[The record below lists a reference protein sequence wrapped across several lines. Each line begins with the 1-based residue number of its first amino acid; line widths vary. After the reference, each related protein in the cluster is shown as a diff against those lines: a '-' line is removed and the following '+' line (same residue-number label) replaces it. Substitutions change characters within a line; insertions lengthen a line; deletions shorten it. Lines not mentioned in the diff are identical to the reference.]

1 MRRAGAVLQVAAT
14 PQRAS
19 RRRRCRLTGVLLGAM
34 ATSIL
39 VLSVATSA
47 QAAFVPCKPYVFL
60 GARGSGEPAPTN
72 KPNSP
77 DLGHYGVAALG
88 KPLAAEFGKLRAL
101 LGSNSALLEARSVA
115 YDATHVKPNSL
126 EAFGMSVGLG
136 GVGLVAGER
145 ALAYGNSV
153 DQGKRR
159 LRAEI
164 ENIARLCDPSTRIIL
179 AGYSQG
185 AHVVGDVL
193 SGLTGSLRA
202 RVLATTNF
210 GDPRFNPLA
219 SAEGDF
225 EAHRHGL
232 LGSRGQYPPDT
243 RADVQSWCI
252 KDDPVCQGIHSLVP
266 SLSLDP
272 FHVYEHARAF
282 FAHAEYPNYS
292 TVIAATWLLQRIR
305 KNEKTKGVA
314 PPDVPAPTSRP
325 LDVAFV
331 VDTTAS
337 MDDAISSVR
346 GNLALIRERLAL
358 SATDLRTALAEYK
371 DGPEE
376 SSDYRSRLDTG
387 LTADAS
393 AFATA
398 VDRLDARGGGDF
410 PESVFSGLQLALDLP
425 WRPDAAK
432 FVVLVGDAPP
442 KDPEPGTGLTVSAI
456 TTSALRIP
464 VPVYTLQVRSDPD
477 TTAAFTDLAA
487 RTSGRSYSVD
497 EPAAVAAAILT
508 AIDEQ
513 ARTPSVR
520 AAAVRYS
527 ARSSRATVATAA
539 QAGEVVS
546 AGIGE
551 PLLLSAANISSP
563 VGEDLAFIWD
573 FGDGTSLSTRE
584 TVISHTWAAPFIGD
598 VRITVIDESGR
609 SAQALRPVHI
619 AGAPFR
625 AVTRQPRPVAT
636 RANKSV
642 VLRWRR
648 PATGQPVFYEVR
660 SGRRVIAITGA
671 ASDSRGLR
679 LAVRRLP
686 NNRPVTFTITAWDAK
701 GRSASSPPSRAVTP
715 RARRS
720 AR

>member
-1 MRRAGAVLQVAAT
+1 M
-14 PQRAS
+14 
-19 RRRRCRLTGVLLGAM
+19 LLGA
-34 ATSIL
+34 AAASIL
-39 VLSVATSA
+39 VLSIATSA

-88 KPLAAEFGKLRAL
+88 VPLAAEFGKLRAL
-101 LGSNSALLEARSVA
+101 LGSKSGLLEARSVA
-115 YDATHVKPNSL
+115 YDATHVVPNSL
-126 EAFGMSVGLG
+126 EAFGIGIGLG
-136 GVGLVAGER
+136 GLVAGER
-145 ALAYGNSV
+145 AGAYANSV
-153 DQGKRR
+153 DEGKRR

-164 ENIARLCDPSTRIIL
+164 ENIVRLCDPATRIIL

-202 RVLATTNF
+202 RILATTNF

-232 LGSRGQYPPDT
+232 LGTRGQYPPDA
-243 RADVQSWCI
+243 RASVQSWCI
-252 KDDPVCQGIHSLVP
+252 KEDPICQGIAIRAP

-272 FHVYEHARAF
+272 FHVYETTRAF
-282 FAHAEYPNYS
+282 FAHFEYPNYS
-292 TVIAATWLLQRIR
+292 TVVAATWLLQRIR
-305 KNEKTKGVA
+305 KHEATKGAV

-337 MDDAISSVR
+337 MDDAIASVR
-346 GNLALIRERLAL
+346 ENLALIRERLAL
-358 SATDLRTALAEYK
+358 TATDLRTALAEYK
-371 DGPEE
+371 DEPDE
-376 SSDYRSRLDTG
+376 SSEYRSRLDTG
-387 LTADAS
+387 FTADAS

-398 VDRLDARGGGDF
+398 VDRLDAVGGGDF
-410 PESVFSGLQLALDLP
+410 PESVFSGLQLAIDLP

-442 KDPEPGTGLTVSAI
+442 KDPEPGTGLTASAI
-456 TTSALRIP
+456 ATSALRIP
-464 VPVYTLQVRSDPD
+464 VPIYTLQVRSDSE
-477 TTAAFTDLAA
+477 TSTAFTDLAS

-520 AAAVRYS
+520 ASAVRYA
-527 ARSSRATVATAA
+527 ARSSRGAVATAA
-539 QAGEVVS
+539 QVAAPLTAGV
-546 AGIGE
+546 GE
-551 PLLLSAANISSP
+551 PVLLSAADVSSP
-563 VGEDLAFIWD
+563 VGEDLAFTWD
-573 FGDGTSLSTRE
+573 FGDGTSLSTRA
-584 TVISHTWAAPFIGD
+584 TVISHTWSAPFIGD
-598 VRITVIDESGR
+598 VRITVSDESGR
-609 SAQALRPVHI
+609 SAQALRPVQI

-636 RANKSV
+636 RGDRSV
-642 VLRWRR
+642 VLRWKR
-648 PATGQPVFYEVR
+648 PATGQPVFYEIR
-660 SGRRVIAITGA
+660 SRGRIVAVSGA

-679 LAVRRLP
+679 FVIRRLR
-686 NNRPVTFTITAWDAK
+686 NNRPVTFTVTAWDAK
-701 GRSASSPPSRAVTP
+701 GRSATSTPSRPVTP
-715 RARRS
+715 RARRA